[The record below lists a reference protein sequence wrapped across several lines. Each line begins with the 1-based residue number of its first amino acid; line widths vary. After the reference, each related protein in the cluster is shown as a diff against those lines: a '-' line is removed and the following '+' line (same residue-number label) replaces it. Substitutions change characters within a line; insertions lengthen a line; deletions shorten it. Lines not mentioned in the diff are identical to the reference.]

1 MVNQPVSDPVTDSV
15 KDSAQETDHPRQAGP
30 RPGEIVR
37 SLAFY
42 AAFYGATVVLL
53 FVAVGAMA
61 LGGDRYKGVVRIWS
75 TWHRA
80 CARVL
85 LGITADTGPFA
96 AQGGVLYAI
105 KHESFFEAI
114 ELPHLFPEP
123 AIFAKEQLLRI
134 PIWGAIGTRYGLI
147 AVNRARGA
155 SALRAMLAEARR
167 WTADGRPLVI
177 FPEGTRVRHGT
188 QPALQAGF
196 AGLYKMLGLPVI
208 PVAVD
213 SGPLYHRRW
222 KRSGTIRYR
231 FGEVIP
237 PGLPR
242 NEMEARVHTAINA
255 LNAIHAEPPR
265 A

>member
-1 MVNQPVSDPVTDSV
+1 MQNHPQP
-15 KDSAQETDHPRQAGP
+15 KAGP
-30 RPGEIVR
+30 RLGEIVR

-42 AAFYGATVVLL
+42 AAFYGTTVLL
-53 FVAVGAMA
+53 VFVALGAMA
-61 LGGDRYKGVVRIWS
+61 LGGDCYKGVVRIWS
-75 TWHRA
+75 AWHRT
-80 CARVL
+80 CARTL
-85 LGITADTGPFA
+85 LGITVEADAFA

-114 ELPHLFPEP
+114 ELPQLFPHP
-123 AIFAKEQLLRI
+123 VVFAKEQLLRI

-147 AVNRARGA
+147 AVDRARGA
-155 SALRAMLAEARR
+155 SALRAMLNEARR

-188 QPALQAGF
+188 QPTLQAGF
-196 AGLYKMLGLPVI
+196 AGLYKLLGLPVI

-222 KRSGTIRYR
+222 KRAGTIRYR
-231 FGEVIP
+231 FGEIIP

-242 NEMEARVHTAINA
+242 GEIEARVHEAINA
-255 LNAIHAEPPR
+255 LNARPPG

>member
-1 MVNQPVSDPVTDSV
+1 MA
-15 KDSAQETDHPRQAGP
+15 DSAVPQDSPHGAGP
-30 RPGEIVR
+30 RLGEIAR

-61 LGGDRYKGVVRIWS
+61 LGGDRYKYVVRIWS
-75 TWHRA
+75 TWHRF
-80 CARVL
+80 CARAL
-85 LGITADTGPFA
+85 LGITVEADAFV

-114 ELPHLFPEP
+114 ELPNLFPQP
-123 AIFAKEQLLRI
+123 VVFAKEQLLRI

-147 AVNRARGA
+147 AVDRARGA

-177 FPEGTRVRHGT
+177 FPEGTRVRHHA

-222 KRSGTIRYR
+222 KRAGTIRYR

-242 NEMEARVHTAINA
+242 QEIEARVHAAINA
-255 LNAIHAEPPR
+255 LNASSPDA
-265 A
+265 

>member
-1 MVNQPVSDPVTDSV
+1 MA
-15 KDSAQETDHPRQAGP
+15 DSAVPQDSPHEAGP
-30 RPGEIVR
+30 RLGEIAR

-42 AAFYGATVVLL
+42 AAFYGATVLLL

-75 TWHRA
+75 TWHRL
-80 CARVL
+80 CARAL
-85 LGITADTGPFA
+85 LGITVEADAFV

-114 ELPHLFPEP
+114 ELPHLFPQP
-123 AIFAKEQLLRI
+123 VVFAKEQLLRI

-147 AVNRARGA
+147 AVDRARGA

-177 FPEGTRVRHGT
+177 FPEGTRVRHHA

-213 SGPLYHRRW
+213 SGPLYHCRW

-242 NEMEARVHTAINA
+242 QEIEARVHAAINA
-255 LNAIHAEPPR
+255 LNASSPGA
-265 A
+265 

>member
-1 MVNQPVSDPVTDSV
+1 MAESAVPHVSPHD
-15 KDSAQETDHPRQAGP
+15 AAPRL
-30 RPGEIVR
+30 GEIAR

-42 AAFYGATVVLL
+42 AAFYGATVLLL

-75 TWHRA
+75 TWHRT

-85 LGITADTGPFA
+85 LGISVEADAFT

-114 ELPHLFPEP
+114 ELPHLFPQP
-123 AIFAKEQLLRI
+123 VVFAKEQLLRI

-147 AVNRARGA
+147 AVDRARGA
-155 SALRAMLAEARR
+155 STLRAMLAEARR
-167 WTADGRPLVI
+167 WTADGRPFVI
-177 FPEGTRVRHGT
+177 FPEGTRVRHDA

-222 KRSGTIRYR
+222 MRSGTIRYR

-242 NEMEARVHTAINA
+242 EEIEARVHAAINA
-255 LNAIHAEPPR
+255 LNTGTHGA
-265 A
+265 